1 MNPPRNQDGNTSHD
15 RQKTNACKSQ
25 VEVQNESGRETLQ
38 PLDRELED
46 AQVKFDDAR
55 EGSAQASA
63 DFLLLMAD
71 PGHATPNSSQQPG
84 NGASLPN
91 NALNPVPAATHNDNS
106 TLQESIP
113 INFNS
118 VFVSGSTADLLSS
131 PEQNTNLSPFTENPN
146 RIDISSSGKNET
158 HPYCEPS
165 YARNML
171 AGPATSTNA

>member
-1 MNPPRNQDGNTSHD
+1 MNPPQNQDGNASHD

-25 VEVQNESGRETLQ
+25 VEIQNGPGRETLQ
-38 PLDRELED
+38 PPDREPED

-71 PGHATPNSSQQPG
+71 PGHVTPSSSQQPG

-91 NALNPVPAATHNDNS
+91 GALNAATHNDS
-106 TLQESIP
+106 PTFRESIP
-113 INFNS
+113 LNFTS
-118 VFVSGSTADLLSS
+118 ASVSGSAADLLSS
-131 PEQNTNLSPFTENPN
+131 SEQNTNLSPFTENPN
-146 RIDISSSGKNET
+146 PIDISSSGKNET

-165 YARNML
+165 YARNIL